1 FQIGEAGYASITLT
15 SLNKEGTPAGDIT
28 ALVIVGPATK
38 EAHFNLEK
46 RRNAASVHLNYTTP
60 KDAQFDAFY
69 CEVAAGEDPIH
80 TFYMACGFQRG
91 YFGMQVISPTERL
104 LIFSVWDS
112 GAGTGAMKR
121 DVVARE
127 DQTQLLAKGE
137 GVNTKI
143 FGGEGTGGHSN
154 FKYPWKTGEKQRFV
168 LTAKAG
174 EGETAIY
181 SGYWFHPETKQWKL
195 LARFQAPKAK
205 GTLQRFHSFSEN
217 FVGNNGHLQRK
228 ALFCNQWVHTTD
240 GKWEEVTEASF
251 SHDGTGKEVRL
262 DRYMGV
268 EDGCFFLAHGGFK
281 PGFTKFGERFTR
293 PATGTPP
300 ADIDFE
306 KLEALR

>member
-1 FQIGEAGYASITLT
+1 
-15 SLNKEGTPAGDIT
+15 
-28 ALVIVGPATK
+28 
-38 EAHFNLEK
+38 
-46 RRNAASVHLNYTTP
+46 AAV
-60 KDAQFDAFY
+60 
-69 CEVAAGEDPIH
+69 EDPIH

-121 DVVARE
+121 DSVAKE

-137 GVNTKI
+137 DVNTKI

-154 FKYPWKTGEKQRFV
+154 FKYMWKTGEKQRFV

-181 SGYWFHPETKQWKL
+181 SGYWFHPETKEWKL

-205 GTLQRFHSFSEN
+205 GTLERFHSFSEN

-228 ALFCNQWVHTTD
+228 ALF
-240 GKWEEVTEASF
+240 
-251 SHDGTGKEVRL
+251 
-262 DRYMGV
+262 
-268 EDGCFFLAHGGFK
+268 
-281 PGFTKFGERFTR
+281 
-293 PATGTPP
+293 
-300 ADIDFE
+300 
-306 KLEALR
+306 